1 MPRWQGLSAESRETF
16 WRSLQT
22 LNVTRIV
29 IALVLVLYLSFDGK
43 GARPHSPHLYAETCV
58 AYLVAAVLFGV
69 LTLWWRRRFLFQLGC
84 QIACDIA
91 LISLLYLSGGGA
103 SSGLAILYLFP
114 LAGAAILAPLVL
126 ALFSASLV
134 TIILIGESAWQV
146 LFGRGEAPLLQ
157 SGVYGASFF
166 ATVLL
171 VSRLAAKLIG
181 QEELAARRGADLN
194 IQQAINR
201 IVMADVGDG
210 ILVVGHDGL
219 VFTSNPAAQRM
230 LALAGEGVDFRLSET
245 AALAPIAQAFS
256 TWLGWA
262 ADGAAQEGAAPE
274 NAAQESAAANGQGAF
289 VTIKPGQDDGSGEAI
304 GIGQGPA
311 PVLRSVRPDL
321 AAHLKLRFARVDT
334 AGLEAGRC
342 VIFMQ
347 DVTAIENQ
355 AQQLKL
361 ASMGRLTASIAHEVR
376 NPLSAIGHATALL
389 AEDLAEPSHARLL
402 KIVGDNV
409 ARVNRMVEDILQ
421 LSRKV
426 QPHSEPLVLG
436 AFLAELRTE
445 FQETHALADDLIALG
460 GIATAANTPVR
471 FDALHLR
478 EVVVNLLTN
487 AIRYASAT
495 AGSIRLFVVS
505 AAPGR
510 MELHVQDDGPG
521 ITPEVRAHLFEP
533 FYTTSSKGTGL
544 GLYLA
549 RELCL
554 NNDAMLDYEYRIDPG
569 AFAPRKASGRFV
581 ITFAQPPVP
590 LVLAPIALAPLPL
603 APRAPRVPLMG
614 APSNAKA
621 PP

>member
-1 MPRWQGLSAESRETF
+1 MARWQALSVQSRDTF

-22 LNVTRIV
+22 LNATRVV
-29 IALVLVLYLSFDGK
+29 IALVLLVYLSFDSK
-43 GARPHSPHLYAETCV
+43 GVSAAGQHLYAETCIGYV
-58 AYLVAAVLFGV
+58 FAAILFSI
-69 LTLWWRRRFLFQLGC
+69 LTIYWRRRFMLQLGC
-84 QIACDIA
+84 QIALDIGV
-91 LISLLYLSGGGA
+91 ISLLYVSGGGVR
-103 SSGLAILYLFP
+103 SGLAILYLFP
-114 LAGAAILAPLVL
+114 LAGAAILAPLVM

-134 TIILIGESAWQV
+134 TLFLIGESAWNTFV
-146 LFGRGEAPLLQ
+146 KDGDTPLLQ
-157 SGVYGASFF
+157 SGVFGASFF
-166 ATVLL
+166 ALVLL

-181 QEELAARRGADLN
+181 QEDLAARRGADLK

-210 ILVVGHDGL
+210 ILVVGHDGH

-230 LALAGEGVDFRLSET
+230 LALAGEGCDFRLAE
-245 AALAPIAQAFS
+245 AAPLEPIAQAFAA
-256 TWLGWA
+256 WLALPLENAG
-262 ADGAAQEGAAPE
+262 GAAG
-274 NAAQESAAANGQGAF
+274 GAF
-289 VTIKPGQDDGSGEAI
+289 VTVKPGQDAGGEP
-304 GIGQGPA
+304 G
-311 PVLRSVRPDL
+311 PVLRSQRPDL

-334 AGLEAGRC
+334 PDQATERC
-342 VIFMQ
+342 VIFLQ

-376 NPLSAIGHATALL
+376 NPLSAIGHATSLL
-389 AEDLAEPSHARLL
+389 AEDLADPSHARLL

-426 QPHSEPLVLG
+426 QPHSEPLHLA
-436 AFLAELRTE
+436 AFLAEIRAE
-445 FQETHALADDLIALG
+445 FQETHALPDDMIWVG
-460 GIATAANTPVR
+460 ATARSPVR

-495 AGSIRLFVVS
+495 PGSIRLFGVGES
-505 AAPGR
+505 PGR

-569 AFAPRKASGRFV
+569 AFGLRKASGRFV
-581 ITFAQPPVP
+581 ITFAQPW
-590 LVLAPIALAPLPL
+590 AP
-603 APRAPRVPLMG
+603 
-614 APSNAKA
+614 
-621 PP
+621 